1 MEDERIIS
9 LYFDRSE
16 QAISET
22 QKKYGSY
29 CRAIARNILRDEGE
43 SEECE
48 NDTYLRTWNAIPPA
62 RPRFL
67 RAFLGKITRHLAL
80 DRYAAKTA
88 DKRRASLCE
97 ISEELSTCLPDAS
110 QGDSGE
116 QLALTDSLNRFL
128 SGLPS
133 LTRVVFVRRYFY
145 LLSIREIARDL
156 GLGESYVKVMLHRT
170 RNTLRHFLEKD
181 GFDL

>member
-1 MEDERIIS
+1 MEDTQIID
-9 LYFDRSE
+9 LYLQRDE
-16 QAISET
+16 TAIRRTAE
-22 QKKYGSY
+22 KYG
-29 CRAIARNILRDEGE
+29 ARLRSFAFGIVKDRQTA
-43 SEECE
+43 EECE